1 MSAVD
6 FRQRL
11 RELARFESSGSPVV
25 SVYLNTEWVD
35 EHQRERVRIFVKNA
49 LAFETPY
56 WLVPD
61 GPGRKAY
68 ALLREALEE
77 SGRVGIGTIVIRE
90 RERLL
95 ALRPAGPGL
104 MLTTMRFASELRAVD
119 ELDMPQPAAASK
131 KELALALQLVETL
144 AGPFKPEQYHDAYT
158 EALRAVIEAKIE
170 GKEVGAPK
178 TSRPPRVVSLVDALR
193 KSLAAPRA
201 AGQAKTA
208 VRKRARRREKKAA

>member
-1 MSAVD
+1 
-6 FRQRL
+6 
-11 RELARFESSGSPVV
+11 
-25 SVYLNTEWVD
+25 
-35 EHQRERVRIFVKNA
+35 
-49 LAFETPY
+49 
-56 WLVPD
+56 
-61 GPGRKAY
+61 
-68 ALLREALEE
+68 
-77 SGRVGIGTIVIRE
+77 
-90 RERLL
+90 
-95 ALRPAGPGL
+95 L

-119 ELDMPQPAAASK
+119 ELDMPQPAPASK

-144 AGPFKPEQYHDAYT
+144 AGPFKPEQYHDTYT

-170 GKEVGAPK
+170 GKEVSAPK